1 MSGNKPYSI
10 AVFHEEV
17 QFSDLLPVD
26 IIGNLSV
33 AYIDAAIANFPGFP
47 FLQQLR
53 EQALDLEVHW
63 VASTLKPT
71 KITAGVNMSVQP
83 THTYET
89 VPLDVDMLFIAGPHP
104 SVRPPGSLEYIRKFV
119 AAKKGVLMTTCTGA
133 LWAASAGVFK
143 GRKVTTNRGA
153 LPAAGQL
160 HPEAEWVDKRWVI
173 DEKPGETRLWTSGG
187 AYAGADMASV
197 FARREFPKEI
207 VEFGLSSLDHSIEG
221 KGEDY

>member
-1 MSGNKPYSI
+1 MSGDKPYSI
-10 AVFHEEV
+10 AVFHEAV

-26 IIGNLSV
+26 VIGNLSV
-33 AYIDAAIANFPGFP
+33 AYIDAAIANFPDVP
-47 FLQQLR
+47 FLHQLR
-53 EQALDLEVHW
+53 EQALDLTVHW
-63 VASTLKPT
+63 VASTLEPS
-71 KITAGVNMSVQP
+71 KITPGVNMSIQP

-89 VPLDVDMLFIAGPHP
+89 CPLDVDMLFIAGPHP
-104 SVRPPGSLEYIRKFV
+104 SSRPPGSLEYIRKFV
-119 AAKKGVLMTTCTGA
+119 AAKKGILMTTCTGS

-153 LPAAGQL
+153 LEAAGQF

-207 VEFGLSSLDHSIEG
+207 VEFALNSLDLSAEKH
-221 KGEDY
+221 GEDY